1 MCYILTPLIFKMPK
15 NGIGVMGADV
25 LRALS
30 SNLGVDTVR
39 KMLADIESAE
49 RLPVRKD
56 LKDVMDN
63 AGIMKGLAGQH
74 REALGAWAKYGID
87 TGGAPSLVKTN
98 SRITPKKL
106 GAINELADPLLCC
119 IPPLDV
125 TTLLNIVNARC
136 GYNGMSKEIDV
147 QSSVREKHFG
157 ASLPD
162 PKKWK
167 MFFVDGSSSVAKYPR
182 LPSMSDVDY
191 VKYLVAQMRF
201 KGLVALSGIREFLAL
216 VVRSSVLERRLEAGQ
231 TGSSD
236 LILNAPGVLKSGDP
250 IDVGSWNADDKTYWL
265 ERNSMLPEDVHV
277 RGSLQ
282 LI

>member
-1 MCYILTPLIFKMPK
+1 MTPLNFKMPR
-15 NGIGVMGADV
+15 NGIEVMGSDV

-49 RLPVRKD
+49 RLPVRED
-56 LKDVMDN
+56 LKDVIDD
-63 AGIMKGLAGQH
+63 AGIIKGLAGQH
-74 REALGAWAKYGID
+74 REALGSWAKYGID
-87 TGGAPSLVKTN
+87 TAGAPSLLKTS

-106 GAINELADPLLCC
+106 GAINESADPLLCC
-119 IPPLDV
+119 LPPLDA

-147 QSSVREKHFG
+147 QASVREKHFG

-167 MFFVDGSSSVAKYPR
+167 MFFVDGSSSVTKYPR
-182 LPSMSDVDY
+182 LPTMSDVEY
-191 VKYLVAQMRF
+191 VKYLVAQMRS

-236 LILNAPGVLKSGDP
+236 LILNAHVVLKGDP